1 MVDATIVREWLDKA
15 DEDFEF
21 ARVNLQERK
30 PFHAQICFH
39 FHQAAEKYL
48 KAYIIAHELEF
59 LKIHDLSMLLRI
71 CFSKDSSFEQLREAC
86 EYLNAF
92 YVEARYP
99 VHWPTNFSI
108 KEAKQS
114 HQHAESIRSLVKARL
129 SKLLQIST

>member
-1 MVDATIVREWLDKA
+1 MVDTEIVREWLQKA

-48 KAYIIAHELEF
+48 KAYIIANELEF
-59 LKIHDLSMLLRI
+59 LKIHDLPMLLKI
-71 CFSKDSSFEQLREAC
+71 CLSRDPSFEQLLDGC

-92 YVEARYP
+92 YIEARYP
-99 VHWPTNFSI
+99 VHWPTNFSYGEAKKSLQYAEKIGSFI
-108 KEAKQS
+108 KE
-114 HQHAESIRSLVKARL
+114 RL
-129 SKLLQIST
+129 